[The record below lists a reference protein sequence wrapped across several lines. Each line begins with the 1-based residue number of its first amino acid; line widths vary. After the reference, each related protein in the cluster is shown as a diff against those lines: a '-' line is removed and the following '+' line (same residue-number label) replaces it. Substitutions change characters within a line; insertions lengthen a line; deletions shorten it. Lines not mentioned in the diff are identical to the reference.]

1 MAYTKATFDSAW
13 SLNFTVV
20 KPMKR
25 SKLMLI
31 LLVSALT
38 MTLYGCKGGGDE
50 AGMGDAPAPTAPY
63 IEADEQTITVEDVYP
78 GRVVAIREAQVRPQV
93 SGIVRARLFTEGDV
107 VEKGDALYQIDPD
120 VFAANVAAS
129 KAAVSKANAALTLA
143 KQDYER
149 AKELREG
156 GISSSSELDS
166 AKANYELA
174 KADLAA
180 AKAQL
185 RTNNLNL
192 SYAKVEAPL
201 TGRISISKITEGAL
215 VSPQD
220 PEPMTIIQQIDEV
233 YVDVKEP
240 LKRYE
245 ELQQMLA
252 TGALQPSDDV
262 EVPILSVSGAEY
274 PIKGEYLFTDTAVDS
289 TTSEVTIRIK
299 VDNPEMSLRPGM
311 LVRARVPQGTLEG
324 AVTVPQQ
331 AVKHDAT
338 LGAYV
343 YVIDDEDTVER
354 RAVRYGRVIEGN
366 YVITEGL
373 KKGERVVTEGH
384 SKLRPGA
391 EVTPEKWSASKGGEE
406 DAPAAPPE
414 EEEPA
419 DAEQD
424 DSADSETANAADA
437 EQP

>member
-1 MAYTKATFDSAW
+1 
-13 SLNFTVV
+13 
-20 KPMKR
+20 
-25 SKLMLI
+25 MLI
-31 LLVSALT
+31 LLMSTLTVS
-38 MTLYGCKGGGDE
+38 LYGCKGGGGE
-50 AGMGDAPAPTAPY
+50 EGWGDAPAPKAPY
-63 IEADEQTITVEDVYP
+63 IEANTQTITVEDVYP

-93 SGIVRARLFTEGDV
+93 SGIVRERLFTEGEV
-107 VEKGDALYQIDPD
+107 VEKGEALYQIDPD

-129 KAAVSKANAALTLA
+129 RAAVSKASAGLTLA
-143 KQDYER
+143 KQDYDR

-156 GISSSSELDS
+156 GISSSSELDA

-174 KADLAA
+174 KADVAA

-185 RTNNLNL
+185 RTNSLNL

-220 PEPMTIIQQIDEV
+220 PEPMTLIQQIDEV

-252 TGALQPSDDV
+252 TGALKPFEDV
-262 EVPILSVSGAEY
+262 EVAILSMSGSEY

-289 TTSEVTIRIK
+289 TTSEVTIRIR
-299 VDNPEMSLRPGM
+299 VDNAEMSLRPGM
-311 LVRARVPQGTLEG
+311 LVRARVPQGTLDE
-324 AVTVPQQ
+324 AITVPQQ

-338 LGAYV
+338 IGAYV
-343 YVIDDEDTVER
+343 YVIDEDDTIER
-354 RAVRYGRVIEGN
+354 HSVRYGRVIDGN

-384 SKLRPGA
+384 SKLRPGI
-391 EVTPEKWSASKGGEE
+391 EVTPEAWSASKEKAEE
-406 DAPAAPPE
+406 PPAEPPE
-414 EEEPA
+414 DEEPA

-424 DSADSETANAADA
+424 DTADSETADAADA
-437 EQP
+437 KQP